1 MVGKEWG
8 IRAATYSACDVLF
21 RRGIE
26 QPVEN
31 ARNLRFADLAG
42 PVIFRAALSVE
53 DHDVRDIALEIF
65 FDEWLLLRRL
75 GLVQVDD
82 YKLYP
87 ALILFVEAYGAASL
101 PLGVESTL
109 AEHENIV
116 GFAAC
121 GAGCE
126 VIAGNE
132 WAVVAVAGIVESR
145 IQPQVFSG
153 PQACC
158 PAQRHG
164 QRNQGYKFPHRIQLS
179 FLRSWLGPKL

>member
-1 MVGKEWG
+1 MVGKEWS
-8 IRAATYSACDVLF
+8 IPAAIYSACDALF
-21 RRGIE
+21 RRQIE

-31 ARNLRFADLAG
+31 ARNLRFAHLTG
-42 PVIFRAALSVE
+42 LVIFRAALSIE

-65 FDEWLLLRRL
+65 FDERLLLRRR

-101 PLGVESTL
+101 PLGVKSTL

-116 GFAAC
+116 GFAAH
-121 GAGCE
+121 GPRCE

-132 WAVVAVAGIVESR
+132 WAVVAIAGIVESR
-145 IQPQVFSG
+145 IQPQVVSG
-153 PQACC
+153 PQA
-158 PAQRHG
+158 
-164 QRNQGYKFPHRIQLS
+164 
-179 FLRSWLGPKL
+179 